1 KNYNEK
7 TQIQDQLN
15 YETNSN
21 TEIKDSQMLNTEVDK
36 TKDNDKSK
44 ELLLESSD
52 KENND
57 SPKKE
62 NYDSSDS
69 ETYDSSDSDSET
81 YDSLDNE
88 VYDSSSEI
96 NFILN

>member
-1 KNYNEK
+1 
-7 TQIQDQLN
+7 IQDQLN